1 MHVVVAD
8 GQRRTIRSRTRRRF
22 GRGAVVRVTRTG
34 VMHHAPYC
42 PPQLV
47 PASYSSTSTTMTSPS
62 RPFDIPSPRQ
72 AQSATAEGTPPVFGT
87 PSSAS
92 PSPRFLRAQ
101 YTGTPP
107 VPNIPP
113 RSGATPIG
121 TPRTAQPFL
130 PGPAGEPSSSSP
142 RLTVGG
148 ISARRPST
156 PASGQLDNPFDD
168 LTDEDKA
175 RVLRRH
181 LVSREELQNNRPSTP
196 DQVPGSSSRRGS
208 DTGNISHRSSV
219 SMLRPQREDTEPFPV
234 PYDAPGADIT

>member
-1 MHVVVAD
+1 MFEV
-8 GQRRTIRSRTRRRF
+8 
-22 GRGAVVRVTRTG
+22 
-34 VMHHAPYC
+34 
-42 PPQLV
+42 
-47 PASYSSTSTTMTSPS
+47 STSRPS
-62 RPFDIPSPRQ
+62 ARYSG
-72 AQSATAEGTPPVFGT
+72 S
-87 PSSAS
+87 
-92 PSPRFLRAQ
+92 LRSESRNVLNQ
-101 YTGTPP
+101 
-107 VPNIPP
+107 
-113 RSGATPIG
+113 RATPIG
-121 TPRTAQPFL
+121 TPRTARPFL

-156 PASGQLDNPFDD
+156 PASGHLDNPFDD

-181 LVSREELQNNRPSTP
+181 LVSREERQNNRPSTP
-196 DQVPGSSSRRGS
+196 DQVPGSLSRRGS